1 MTIDVKGWPIVQMCF
16 RGVITQPQFEHWLAT
31 LTDCIARNE
40 PFAVITLSE
49 EPLTLPDGYRQL
61 EAVWYKQYKQ
71 PFASACKGLA
81 RIASNDA
88 QFAKLN
94 TPAMHKAW
102 GCPYFVCRDLA
113 SAERWAA
120 EQL

>member
-1 MTIDVKGWPIVQMCF
+1 MTIDIKGWPIVQMCF
-16 RGVITQPQFEHWLAT
+16 RGVITAPQFERWLIT
-31 LTDCIARNE
+31 LTDCIERDE
-40 PFAVITLSE
+40 PFTVITSSE

-61 EAVWYKQYKQ
+61 EAVWYKQHKQ
-71 PFASACKGLA
+71 QFASACKGLA
-81 RIASNDA
+81 RIASDDA

-102 GCPYFVCRDLA
+102 GCPYFVCRDLT

-120 EQL
+120 EKL